1 MTTSTF
7 ANSLSAGAVLPPAGE
22 DISKWIIAGGVAPKQ
37 QNTGLVAAWRD
48 RPSKVA

>member
-7 ANSLSAGAVLPPAGE
+7 ANSLSAAAVLPPVGE
-22 DISKWIIAGGVAPKQ
+22 DISAWIIAGGVAPKQ